1 MHHKE
6 RVFMNRN
13 KNSLLNSRAE
23 VDRNDVLHELLNYD
37 IMSPGVLEIIRT
49 LKNEKV
55 LQMHPYAITPPKD
68 ENGRWQTYVNTD
80 KGRKKI
86 VKTSENDL
94 YQALVEHYLEDVNK
108 NITLKDFYSEWMI
121 KRSKSVN
128 RVGTLRRNDQH
139 WIKYYLSSDIIHIPL
154 RKLTKEMIEDFFHE
168 SIKKFNLSKCELNNM
183 KIILKGSL
191 ELACERKILSYN
203 PFDKVKI
210 NYDLC
215 RYVAKKSNK
224 TQVYFKD
231 EKGRLM
237 QALEEE
243 LEENPDNT
251 TPLAVKLIFQLG
263 TRNGEIVATMWD
275 DIEEDS
281 IHIQRMEASDTDFE
295 MVNNEISF
303 TKPRNVIVNHLKRK
317 NESEDRFLY
326 LTPEALKILNQVK
339 EINARMKYSEE
350 AFIFR
355 TEDGRTTRRQIAYCI
370 EKACAKIGMPVKSAH
385 DIRRT
390 VASVLFINGVPLDEI
405 RRFLGHKDE
414 KTTLGYIYNP
424 YEDEETK
431 KLYDKALSI

>member
-1 MHHKE
+1 
-6 RVFMNRN
+6 
-13 KNSLLNSRAE
+13 
-23 VDRNDVLHELLNYD
+23 
-37 IMSPGVLEIIRT
+37 
-49 LKNEKV
+49 
-55 LQMHPYAITPPKD
+55 
-68 ENGRWQTYVNTD
+68 
-80 KGRKKI
+80 
-86 VKTSENDL
+86 
-94 YQALVEHYLEDVNK
+94 
-108 NITLKDFYSEWMI
+108 
-121 KRSKSVN
+121 
-128 RVGTLRRNDQH
+128 
-139 WIKYYLSSDIIHIPL
+139 
-154 RKLTKEMIEDFFHE
+154 MIEDFFHA
-168 SIKKFNLSKCELNNM
+168 SIKKFDLSKRELNNM
-183 KIILKGSL
+183 TIILKGSL

-231 EKGRLM
+231 EKGRLIK
-237 QALEEE
+237 ALDEE
-243 LEENPDNT
+243 LNENPDNT

-263 TRNGEIVATMWD
+263 TRIGEIVATMWD
-275 DIEEDS
+275 DVEDDS
-281 IHIQRMEASDTDFE
+281 IHIQRMEASDTNFE
-295 MVNNEISF
+295 IVNNEIAF

-317 NESEDRFLY
+317 NESEESFLY
-326 LTPEALKILNQVK
+326 LTPEALQILNQLK
-339 EINARMKYSEE
+339 EINDRMKYPEE

-390 VASVLFINGVPLDEI
+390 VASVLFSNRVPLDEI